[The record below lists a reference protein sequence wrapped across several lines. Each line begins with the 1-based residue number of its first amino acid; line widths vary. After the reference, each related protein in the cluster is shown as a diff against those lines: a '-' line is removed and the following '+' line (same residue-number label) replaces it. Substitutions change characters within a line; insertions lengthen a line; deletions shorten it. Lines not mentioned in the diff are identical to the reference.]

1 MNIKFRSKILNIL
14 IWTYNKRNIDIK
26 KKVVLPDRIKYACIY
41 WDIGTVKDWILVG
54 AIENDSHIKLNRISR
69 HRPSPTNK
77 FKPSNTRIIPS
88 IARFS
93 SDKVDPVPDLAQ
105 HEARYSAAWDYLAIP
120 GSLLWSNWQAICSP
134 RGGRTGRLHLSLR
147 GIRLNVTK
155 AERTHAHAYTHTAIA
170 TFLHPFLH
178 LPSTSSYAWRTLQP
192 ADMIIGGDR
201 NILLVKRWKFS
212 KKSWSLQFIKNPIHR

>member
-1 MNIKFRSKILNIL
+1 MYIFG
-14 IWTYNKRNIDIK
+14 
-26 KKVVLPDRIKYACIY
+26 V
-41 WDIGTVKDWILVG
+41 VKDWILVG
-54 AIENDSHIKLNRISR
+54 AIEDDSHIKLNRISR

-212 KKSWSLQFIKNPIHR
+212 KKSWSLLVHDSLRIQSIVNRRWHEDIVTLLESLGCIAVRQTIFRNSNYT